1 MNAKGAERTLVA
13 LLALGLLAC
22 RDAPAPARGRSA
34 VADAAPPWSTEA
46 RAPAPPRGM
55 VWIPEGTL
63 LAGTPAGKVPRIA
76 EIEMA
81 GETVELRGFF
91 IDQFPY
97 PNEEGAIPRTGVT
110 RAQAEGLCEER
121 GKRLCTEL
129 EWERACKGPRNLSY
143 EYGDRHRPE
152 VCQTGR
158 APRLLP
164 SGYRTACRS
173 DFGVRDL
180 HGGVWEWTQSRWAR
194 GAAKELV
201 SVRGGNGSNGE
212 LVGRCA
218 NAMPRAPELAS
229 SEVGFRC
236 CKGDVNEA
244 SVQLRKV
251 AGKLFEQRAKLEP
264 ELRAQLLEA
273 LPPEVREELHGGE
286 ALTFNG
292 VWDWRPIGSVPLLV
306 ATGCD
311 ATPGSRRCGALVA
324 ELAPAPMLLGW
335 FWVGIFPPG
344 ARPSKWDP
352 KKLWISGG
360 DRKGM
365 FRQALHYE
373 WGRVR
378 SGELVRKEQ

>member
-1 MNAKGAERTLVA
+1 MSARAAERALAA
-13 LLALGLLAC
+13 LLLLGC
-22 RDAPAPARGRSA
+22 RDAPAPGPARA
-34 VADAAPPWSTEA
+34 QAELVDAAPPWATRA

-63 LAGTPAGKVPRIA
+63 LAGTPAGRVPRLA
-76 EIEMA
+76 DLEMA
-81 GETVELRGFF
+81 GDALELRGFF

-97 PNEEGAIPRTGVT
+97 PNEEGAIPHTGVT
-110 RAQAEGLCEER
+110 RVQAQGLCEER

-158 APRLLP
+158 SARLLP

-180 HGGVWEWTQSRWAR
+180 HGGVWEWTQSRWGR
-194 GAAKELV
+194 GGAADLF
-201 SVRGGNGSNGE
+201 SVRGGNGNNGE

-218 NAMPRAPELAS
+218 NAMPRPQEQAS

-244 SVQLRKV
+244 SVRV
-251 AGKLFEQRAKLEP
+251 SSGTGKTFEQRPRLEP
-264 ELRAQLLEA
+264 ELRAQLLESVPA
-273 LPPEVREELHGGE
+273 EVHEAAGGGE
-286 ALTFNG
+286 PIMSFVG
-292 VWDWRPIGSVPLLV
+292 VWDWRPIGNVPLLV
-306 ATGCD
+306 ATACVG
-311 ATPGSRRCGALVA
+311 AKPAQRCGALVA
-324 ELAPAPMLLGW
+324 ELAPAPLLLGW
-335 FWVGIFPPG
+335 FWVGMFPPT
-344 ARPSKWDP
+344 ARLSKWDA
-352 KKLWISGG
+352 KKLWIAGS
-360 DRKGM
+360 DRKGT

-373 WGRVR
+373 WGRIR
-378 SGELVRKEQ
+378 AGELARND